1 MQEFP
6 LEYHILIILILKPF
20 FFFYLGALNAKTCVG
35 FWYLSPRLLSVLGTF
50 LGTCLQLSL
59 NITPWALL
67 LLVYSMHVPRSM
79 FPINSSK
86 NVV

>member
-6 LEYHILIILILKPF
+6 LEYHILIIEILKPF
-20 FFFYLGALNAKTCVG
+20 FFPGALNARTCVG
-35 FWYLSPRLLSVLGTF
+35 FWYLSPQLLSVLGTF
-50 LGTCLQLSL
+50 LGTCLQLTL

-67 LLVYSMHVPRSM
+67 LLVYSMHVPSST